1 MPLVSIV
8 IVSWNVKELL
18 ANCLASIYETTA
30 GLTVEIIVVDSN
42 SGDGTAELIGRDFP
56 HVKLLALA
64 DNVGFSRGN
73 NLGIGVS
80 TGDYI
85 FLLNPDTL
93 VKPEA
98 IQQLAAYLNDHPE
111 AGIVGPRTLNEDGTT
126 QSTRRRF
133 PSLLTGLFESTWLQ
147 GIAPKQAM
155 RRYYV
160 QDMPDDGTFQVD
172 WVQGSALMFRREVFA
187 QIGGMDEGFM
197 MYSEELDW
205 CKRAVLAGWRVDY
218 VGSAQIVHFGG
229 KSSEQAPA
237 LTHIRFQCSKLRYFR
252 KYHGRAKAELLRFA
266 LLANYASQ
274 YLIEGSKRL
283 LGHKPALRA
292 ERMQVYATVLRSG
305 LKVS

>member
-8 IVSWNVKELL
+8 IVSWNVKALL

-30 GLTVEIIVVDSN
+30 GLAVEIIVVDSN
-42 SGDGTAELIGRDFP
+42 SGDGTVELIGRDFP

-73 NLGIGVS
+73 NLGIGIS
-80 TGDYI
+80 TGEYI

-93 VKPEA
+93 VKPET

-111 AGIVGPRTLNEDGTT
+111 VGIVGPRTLNGDGTT

-133 PSLLTGLFESTWLQ
+133 PTLLTGLFESTWLQ
-147 GIAPKQAM
+147 SIAPKAIM
-155 RRYYV
+155 RCYYV
-160 QDMPDDGTFQVD
+160 QDQPDDGTFEVD

-218 VGSAQIVHFGG
+218 VGGARIVHFGG

-252 KYHGRAKAELLRFA
+252 KYHGRAEAELLRFA
-266 LLANYASQ
+266 LLTNYASQ
-274 YLIEGSKRL
+274 YMIEGSKRL
-283 LGHKPALRA
+283 VGHKPALRA